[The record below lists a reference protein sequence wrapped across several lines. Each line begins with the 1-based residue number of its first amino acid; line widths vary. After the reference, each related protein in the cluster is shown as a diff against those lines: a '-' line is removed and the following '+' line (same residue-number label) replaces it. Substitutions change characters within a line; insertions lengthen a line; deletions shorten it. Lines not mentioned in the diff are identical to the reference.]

1 MRNMKGEKLEGLS
14 TKIKKFME
22 KKKEK
27 ILRFNV

>member
-22 KKKEK
+22 KKKRKNLK
-27 ILRFNV
+27 I